1 MSAIGGYG
9 TNHVPQ
15 TITDNSFTR
24 LASGAMQSVFGASD
38 ELVKLNDIKTLQKNI
53 DDHGYHAAK
62 TEMMQTEGMTAD
74 KYKMLVRAVFLSHE
88 SSDIVKDSIT
98 RSKDITRDDDKHFTR
113 EEVNDITNPD
123 DGSSDGSGSTD
134 NIPPT
139 TKKPRRTKKQKVEDM
154 MNNAMKIPTQ
164 QSSTQDGSTVPPTP
178 NYQLPPTPPPPTPNY
193 QLPPTPPPPIPQQS
207 TPPPPNPEP
216 STRAPSTQPP
226 TPPPPVPPIYAENAT
241 PVFNSDRMRQTA
253 PIGTTELLFNVGLQ
267 GLRHLGMLA
276 IGQAAVPYIGADG
289 SKLLYSSM
297 RTLNSMDRKGDHAT
311 AARIAG
317 VEGSDAIFDVLLK
330 NGDVSEASHRFHSLS
345 RGQLDSIGTIDNQI
359 IDSFSRNLRTS
370 NSLTTARRSQQ
381 TEYKNQ
387 FGGI

>member
-1 MSAIGGYG
+1 MGDIAGIAG

-24 LASGAMQSVFGASD
+24 LASGAMHSVFGASD
-38 ELVKLNDIKTLQKNI
+38 ELVKLDDIKTLQKNI

-62 TEMMQTEGMTAD
+62 TEMMKTEGMTAN
-74 KYKMLVRAVFLSHE
+74 KYKMLVRAVFLSRE

-164 QSSTQDGSTVPPTP
+164 SSTTADMPPPLPRTNKPNSTQDGSTVPPTP
-178 NYQLPPTPPPPTPNY
+178 NYQIPPTPPPPTPG
-193 QLPPTPPPPIPQQS
+193 PPTPEHQ
-207 TPPPPNPEP
+207 
-216 STRAPSTQPP
+216 APSTQPP
-226 TPPPPVPPIYAENAT
+226 TPPPPVPPMYDENAA
-241 PVFNSDRMRQTA
+241 PVFRSDRMRQTA
-253 PIGTTELLFNVGLQ
+253 PIGTTEMLFNVGLQ

-276 IGQAAVPYIGADG
+276 IGQASVPYIGVDG

-317 VEGSDAIFDVLLK
+317 VEGSDVLFDVLLK
-330 NGDVSEASHRFHSLS
+330 NGDVSEAGRHFHSLS

>member
-1 MSAIGGYG
+1 MAYLQSL
-9 TNHVPQ
+9 
-15 TITDNSFTR
+15 TI
-24 LASGAMQSVFGASD
+24 V
-38 ELVKLNDIKTLQKNI
+38 LV
-53 DDHGYHAAK
+53 
-62 TEMMQTEGMTAD
+62 
-74 KYKMLVRAVFLSHE
+74 S
-88 SSDIVKDSIT
+88 
-98 RSKDITRDDDKHFTR
+98 
-113 EEVNDITNPD
+113 
-123 DGSSDGSGSTD
+123 
-134 NIPPT
+134 
-139 TKKPRRTKKQKVEDM
+139 
-154 MNNAMKIPTQ
+154 
-164 QSSTQDGSTVPPTP
+164 
-178 NYQLPPTPPPPTPNY
+178 
-193 QLPPTPPPPIPQQS
+193 
-207 TPPPPNPEP
+207 
-216 STRAPSTQPP
+216 
-226 TPPPPVPPIYAENAT
+226 PPPVPPMYAENAT

-330 NGDVSEASHRFHSLS
+330 NADVSEAAHRFHSLS

>member
-1 MSAIGGYG
+1 M
-9 TNHVPQ
+9 
-15 TITDNSFTR
+15 
-24 LASGAMQSVFGASD
+24 
-38 ELVKLNDIKTLQKNI
+38 
-53 DDHGYHAAK
+53 
-62 TEMMQTEGMTAD
+62 
-74 KYKMLVRAVFLSHE
+74 
-88 SSDIVKDSIT
+88 
-98 RSKDITRDDDKHFTR
+98 
-113 EEVNDITNPD
+113 
-123 DGSSDGSGSTD
+123 
-134 NIPPT
+134 
-139 TKKPRRTKKQKVEDM
+139 
-154 MNNAMKIPTQ
+154 
-164 QSSTQDGSTVPPTP
+164 
-178 NYQLPPTPPPPTPNY
+178 
-193 QLPPTPPPPIPQQS
+193 
-207 TPPPPNPEP
+207 
-216 STRAPSTQPP
+216 
-226 TPPPPVPPIYAENAT
+226 
-241 PVFNSDRMRQTA
+241 VFNAFKHLLIFCPIEEQTLSKLSVA
-253 PIGTTELLFNVGLQ
+253 QENLAKAILEWNVGLQ